1 MRTNIPIIF
10 AIVLFLALILATGCV
25 TQSSDDQKA
34 RQDTGPATTNQRDS
48 GFAQISE
55 GSPYIRF
62 DDAYQSFREYIPD
75 PADNASTAVKTV
87 YYIHGTDM
95 DRAGNASGWIFGARH
110 SGGSSLLSYDR
121 SGWVQVPW
129 DASLIAEEIDVTG
142 IVAPDKL
149 FSQNNAVILGTTNSA
164 IPERLDLDLIRGVY
178 TLTLTSGSTER
189 ILNFNATTGKLITL
203 P

>member
-1 MRTNIPIIF
+1 MRTNIPVIF

-25 TQSSDDQKA
+25 TPSSDDQKA
-34 RQDTGPATTNQRDS
+34 RQDTGPATTDQRDS
-48 GFAQISE
+48 GFARISE

-75 PADNASTAVKTV
+75 PADNTSTAVKTV

-110 SGGSSLLSYDR
+110 AGGSSLLSYDR
-121 SGWVQVPW
+121 RGWVQVPW
-129 DASLIAEEIDVTG
+129 DASLIAEEIDVPA

-149 FSQNNAVILGTTNSA
+149 FSQNIAVIQTNPA
-164 IPERLDLDLIRGVY
+164 RPERLDLDLIRGVY